1 VRPEPDQESG
11 PYWDGLGRHR
21 VVLQRCPACG
31 AVRFPPMP
39 TCPRCAAEGGSP
51 VESPATGV
59 VYSFVRVHRAFSAE
73 HAADVPY
80 TVAVVELDEGC
91 RMLGRIAGGRPA
103 GVGDRVGPAFADH
116 DGWTELQF
124 RVDGDGGPEG
134 RPVTPAEG
142 DGR

>member
-1 VRPEPDQESG
+1 VRPEPDAESA
-11 PYWDGLGRHR
+11 PYWDGLRRHE
-21 VVLQRCPACG
+21 VLLQQCPACG

-39 TCPRCAAEGGSP
+39 TCPNCAAEGGSP

-73 HAADVPY
+73 FAADVPY

-103 GVGDRVGPAFADH
+103 AVGDRVSPTFADH
-116 DGWTELQF
+116 EGWTELQF
-124 RVDGDGGPEG
+124 EPAVGADG
-134 RPVTPAEG
+134 
-142 DGR
+142 